1 MLDGVCWRVVLACM
15 FYGWGKLEVGT
26 RVYVGWGVLEGGTR
40 VYVGWGVLP
49 RCKTLTEFPLA
60 LCDAYLMQKNLQN
73 LKRM

>member
-1 MLDGVCWRVVLACM
+1 MLYGRGVLEGGTHVYVEWGVLE
-15 FYGWGKLEVGT
+15 GGT
-26 RVYVGWGVLEGGTR
+26 HVYVGWGVLEGGTH
-40 VYVGWGVLP
+40 VYVEWGVLP